1 MPVINFNYQDL
12 CKILGKK
19 VPKEELLDR
28 IPMIGADMHSTDGNT
43 DEFSV
48 EFFPDRPD
56 LYTVEGFARSMRSFL
71 SIKRGIAEYNVLD
84 HGVKV
89 EIENDSKNV
98 NEHTQFALVTD
109 IEVCDSFC
117 KSLYNVFEKLDTIIG
132 GKKRSK
138 ISISIRD
145 LNYVKFPLTIKL
157 DDSRQITVRDFENK
171 GITEYKEQIKIL
183 EKDRIHTE
191 GDEGFKGYPHASDKT
206 NAPILFAPT
215 GDGFYTEITRDT
227 RNVFIIVTGT
237 NERTVKCALNIIST
251 MMAERGG
258 KIVSVEVHDN
268 GKEFLYPDLSPSNW
282 EFSLKDCERFL
293 GVKIGWIGV
302 KESLEKMGLNAEIRK
317 DGDTV
322 DVRVPSTRL
331 DIMHV
336 VDIYGDV
343 AIGYGFEKFGFE
355 HNVATQTSGKL
366 DPTITFSEKIRDIMI
381 GMGFN
386 EAVTLTLS
394 CEKDEFDY
402 SGLPKREVTTVMN
415 PITKDHTCLRASL
428 FPSLMKLLKR
438 NKHRDLP
445 QRLFEVSDVVIDA
458 KKQRRLCAVIM
469 HSKTSFTEIKS
480 YAETVLREIGVTYT
494 LRPSDYKTF
503 IDGRGAE
510 IVCDNDT
517 IGYFGEVSPEV
528 ITNFEIT
535 HPVIMFEIV
544 IQPFVEKVSDG
555 LL

>member
-19 VPKEELLDR
+19 VPKEELLSK
-28 IPMIGADMHSTDGNT
+28 IPMIGADMHSTDGST

-71 SIKRGIAEYNVLD
+71 GIKRGMAEYDVLD
-84 HGVKV
+84 HGIEV
-89 EIENDSKNV
+89 EIESDPKNANTCV
-98 NEHTQFALVTD
+98 EFVLVTD
-109 IEVCDSFC
+109 IEMCEAFC
-117 KSLYNVFEKLDTIIG
+117 KSLYNVFDKLDAIIG
-132 GKKRSK
+132 GKKRSRV
-138 ISISIRD
+138 SISIHD
-145 LNYVKFPLTIKL
+145 FDYIEFPLTVKL
-157 DDSRQITVRDFENK
+157 DNVHQITVRDFEK
-171 GITEYKEQIKIL
+171 EGVTDYKEHIKIL
-183 EKDRIHTE
+183 EKDKVSAEETR
-191 GDEGFKGYPHASDKT
+191 GFDGCAYMSDRADTPASSVSIDDD
-206 NAPILFAPT
+206 FC
-215 GDGFYTEITRDT
+215 TEITKDT
-227 RNVFIIVTGT
+227 RNVFVIVSGM

-258 KIVSVEVHDN
+258 KIVSVTVHDN
-268 GKEFLYPDLSPSNW
+268 EKESLCPDLSPSKW
-282 EFSLKDCERFL
+282 KFSLKDCEKFL
-293 GVKIGWIGV
+293 GVKIGWLGV
-302 KESLEKMGLNAEIRK
+302 KESLEKMGLNAEIQK

-322 DVRVPSTRL
+322 DVQVPSTRL
-331 DIMHV
+331 DIMHIA
-336 VDIYGDV
+336 DIYGDV
-343 AIGYGFEKFGFE
+343 AIGYGFEKFGSG
-355 HNVATQTSGKL
+355 HNVVTQTSGKL
-366 DPTITFSEKIRDIMI
+366 DPVITFSEKIRDIMI

-394 CEKDEFDY
+394 CEKDEFEY
-402 SGLPKREVTTVMN
+402 SGLPKIEVTTVMN

-445 QRLFEVSDVVIDA
+445 QRLFEVGDVVINT

-480 YAETVLREIGVTYT
+480 YAETVLREIKATYT
-494 LRPSDYKTF
+494 LRSSNYKTF
-503 IDGRGAE
+503 INGRGAE
-510 IVCDNDT
+510 IICDNGT
-517 IGYFGEVSPEV
+517 IGYFGEISPEV

-535 HPVIMFEIV
+535 HPVIMFEII
-544 IQPFVEKVSDG
+544 IQPFVEKIGGG